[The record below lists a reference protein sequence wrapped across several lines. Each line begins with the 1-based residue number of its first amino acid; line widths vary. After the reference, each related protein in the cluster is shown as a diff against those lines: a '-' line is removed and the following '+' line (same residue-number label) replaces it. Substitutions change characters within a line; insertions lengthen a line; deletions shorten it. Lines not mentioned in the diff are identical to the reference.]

1 MFCIFDLYFKHL
13 YFNYKIL
20 FVLHFNPLLLLKER
34 ESQKK
39 KKKRKHSWMAPLQP
53 SITTILVAKN

>member
-20 FVLHFNPLLLLKER
+20 FVLHFYPLVLLKER

-39 KKKRKHSWMAPLQP
+39 KEKGRREKTLGWPHYNYQ
-53 SITTILVAKN
+53 